1 MEQTERLFDILGQI
15 DPALIAAVDLTPKK
29 KSAIRKWLPAVACLC
44 LCAVLG
50 LATWRV
56 VPKLTETDPPIE
68 ESKYPDAREIYVP
81 GDPTAGLESAFGG
94 ALRKTTGYLYDNFTV
109 GDCHYH
115 VALSYKSISP
125 TLLGEALGTAEAA
138 NMSPSVET
146 TKPIT
151 YYRILGIRDTLAVA
165 VIFDGEEDIYLFA
178 NQSYVPA
185 TLGELITDAGLEE
198 YLTMG
203 EVKQYRADGEQVIT
217 TVYQADTALT
227 EEYLFRPLW
236 DSATVRVHN
245 GPSVLYPATDPIFL
259 SIRSSMNMFG
269 YIGWADFS
277 VQLSYNGYLIVPLF
291 GNYYLF
297 PVEDTV
303 RDAYL
308 AALKRK
314 TNYDVTAEP
323 MPARSGGS
331 VRTGTVTSAEIYYHM
346 EIDGD
351 TYKCS
356 TAYWGIDAVHVGEE
370 LGQVKAGAADTAP
383 IVTYYRLR
391 GIAPEAG
398 VAVRF
403 PGEETYYSYYNNDYR
418 PETLGDLIEDLD
430 LHTTLRSDRVTV
442 NYREATVTQSA
453 TFKADT
459 ELLLQHVFAST
470 DAPFLQVDRIRSELF
485 FVETEVQLPLFSG
498 SADYALHVTGEGWLY
513 VYLMQNTYVFD
524 IGYGREQVARYAS
537 DLILRY
543 PFFSM
548 SIKDEVKCPI
558 DKEEW
563 ESAPDRIRYS
573 GLEWE
578 NTIYAT
584 AHEAIDLATVG
595 EVIGSAVA
603 VAVDPVT
610 RMLYHKDVTL
620 YAVDGYSTRHAV
632 GVRFGEAEEY
642 DLYVNHDYISQTLG
656 DFIEEYG
663 LYERGTLCNFR
674 SVVYGENTV
683 STIQSTGYFN
693 EAIDIYL
700 PAVDPA
706 RAWELLFGDPDAPQT
721 ATTTQWDFSRNHKS
735 TLTFTLRCEGVWDG
749 EADVI
754 VDKNG
759 YLCFTSTDYPWPCQ
773 VYEIGRERAE
783 AFLNYVLADCLES
796 NEIRDGKILIPAGG
810 TRLDAVREQLSKR
823 FAVSE

>member
-1 MEQTERLFDILGQI
+1 MERTERLLDILGQI

-29 KSAIRKWLPAVACLC
+29 KPAIRKWLPAAACLC
-44 LCAVLG
+44 LCALLG
-50 LATWRV
+50 LTAWRV
-56 VPKLTETDPPIE
+56 VPQLIATDPPIE

-81 GDPTAGLESAFGG
+81 GDPTAGLESASGS
-94 ALRKTTGYLYDNFTV
+94 AARKTTGYLFDNFTV
-109 GDCHYH
+109 GDRHYH
-115 VALSYKSISP
+115 VGLSHMSISP

-151 YYRILGIRDTLAVA
+151 YYRILGIRDALAVA
-165 VIFDGEEDIYLFA
+165 VIFDGEDDIYLFA

-185 TLGELITDAGLEE
+185 TLGELIADAGLEE

-217 TVYQADTALT
+217 TVYQANTALT

-236 DSATVRVHN
+236 NTATARVHN
-245 GPSVLYPATDPIFL
+245 GTSVLYPATDPILL
-259 SIRSSMNMFG
+259 SIRGSMNMFG
-269 YIGWADFS
+269 YIGWS
-277 VQLSYNGYLIVPLF
+277 NSWIQLSYNGYLIVPLF

-308 AALKRK
+308 AALKSK

-356 TAYWGIDAVHVGEE
+356 TAYWGIDAAHVGEE

-383 IVTYYRLR
+383 IVTYYRLH

-403 PGEETYYSYYNNDYR
+403 PGEEAYYSYYNNDYR

-430 LHTTLRSDRVTV
+430 LHTTLRSDSVTV

-453 TFKADT
+453 TFEADT
-459 ELLLQHVFAST
+459 ELLLRHVFANT
-470 DAPFLQVDRIRSELF
+470 DAPFLQVDRIHQGFRP
-485 FVETEVQLPLFSG
+485 VETEVQLPLFSG
-498 SADYALHVTGEGWLY
+498 SRDYALHVTEEGWLY
-513 VYLMQNTYVFD
+513 IYLMQNTYVFD
-524 IGYGREQVARYAS
+524 IGYGREQMARYAS

-548 SIKDEVKCPI
+548 SIQDEVKCPV

-563 ESAPDRIRYS
+563 ESAPDRVRYS

-578 NTIYAT
+578 GITYAT
-584 AHEAIDLATVG
+584 VHEAIDPATVG
-595 EVIGSAVA
+595 KVIGNAVA
-603 VAVDPVT
+603 VGVDPVT
-610 RMLYHKDVTL
+610 RMLYHTDVTL
-620 YAVDGYSTRHAV
+620 YALSGYSTRHAV
-632 GVRFGEAEEY
+632 GVRFGEAEGY
-642 DLYVNHDYISQTLG
+642 DLYVNRDYTAQMLG

-663 LYERGTLCNFR
+663 LRENGTLCDFR

-683 STIQSTGYFN
+683 STIQSTGFAN
-693 EAIDIYL
+693 DPLDIYL
-700 PAVDPA
+700 PAVDPT
-706 RAWELLFGDPDAPQT
+706 RAWEILLDDPHAPQT
-721 ATTTQWDFSRNHKS
+721 AITTHWDFSRNHKS
-735 TLTFTLRCEGVWDG
+735 TLTFTLRCEGLWNGDANV
-749 EADVI
+749 VL
-754 VDKNG
+754 DKNG
-759 YLCFTSTDYPWPCQ
+759 YLCFTSTDYPWSCQ
-773 VYEIGRERAE
+773 VYEIGRERAA
-783 AFLNYVLADCLES
+783 AFLDYIMTECLEP
-796 NEIRDGKILIPAGG
+796 NEIRDGYIVIPDGQ
-810 TRLDAVREQLSKR
+810 TRQDVIREQVTKR
-823 FAVSE
+823 FAIE